1 MAEGN
6 PFAEAVAHR
15 TAEFVDPG
23 VRWQRSLWNTG
34 LVLCLKEIVEAS
46 DAVQIGALSS
56 RSVKWLAEWA
66 KAMIASDPGAGS
78 KVERRAIAELLGQDL
93 TSGGARYLELRQ
105 WIDAIESSYLPRWSA
120 AVSEEPIPSRERTA
134 RALASHLLDAGSS
147 SPALSAWLRGIE
159 MRDNADI
166 FGHAEELIRT
176 AEQTFEVMLFFDQP
190 PAQRIAKPPE
200 WRDARQ
206 ASAWL
211 GENGFSRKRQHGG
224 LLLSLRACDPFA
236 AAEQAADV
244 ADRVLAR
251 ASVGTKGDIRIKDL
265 AYIGGHRPPISLRR
279 TRRVEVRALEREQ
292 RLLHLDRTGSVDDAL
307 ELLSHLK
314 RAPAPVAVTSGWAAI
329 ESLLSGS
336 GDADKVVTAERLGSI
351 VSCSWPRAEL
361 TTLSWA
367 PHTRAQD
374 DPLGERLAS
383 CDSNRDRAQAF
394 LERLAAGN
402 DPSLMKPTDRLAQ
415 RRTEK
420 LMRNPRS
427 HLTAIQH
434 QAAASLRRLYRQ
446 RNLVVHGGQI
456 SGVALAATLRTVA
469 PIAGAGLDRIT
480 HASLTRGQSPLDL
493 SAKARIGIERAGS
506 SASPSLTELLE

>member
-1 MAEGN
+1 M
-6 PFAEAVAHR
+6 HR

-46 DAVQIGALSS
+46 DAVQIGALSG

-66 KAMIASDPGAGS
+66 KAMIVDDPGAGS
-78 KVERRAIAELLGQDL
+78 KTERRAIVELLGQDL
-93 TSGGARYLELRQ
+93 ASGGARYLELGQ
-105 WIDAIESSYLPRWSA
+105 WIDTIESSYLPRWAA
-120 AVSEEPIPSRERTA
+120 AVSEEPLPSRERTA
-134 RALASHLLDAGSS
+134 RALASHLLDLGFS
-147 SPALSAWLRGIE
+147 SPALSAWFKGLE
-159 MRDNADI
+159 VSESADI
-166 FGHAEELIRT
+166 FEYAEKLAGT
-176 AEQTFEVMLFFDQP
+176 ADQTFEVMLFFDQP
-190 PAQRIAKPPE
+190 PAERIAKPPE

-206 ASAWL
+206 VSAWMAA
-211 GENGFSRKRQHGG
+211 NGFNRKRQHGG
-224 LLLSLRACDPFA
+224 LLLPLTACDPFA
-236 AAEQAADV
+236 AAGQAADV

-251 ASVGTKGDIRIKDL
+251 SSVGTKGDVRIKSL
-265 AYIGGHRPPISLRR
+265 AYIGGHRSPISLRR
-279 TRRVEVRALEREQ
+279 SRRVEVRALEREQ
-292 RLLHLDRTGSVDDAL
+292 RLLHLDRTGPVDDAL

-329 ESLLSGS
+329 ESLLSGA
-336 GDADKVVTAERLGSI
+336 GDADKVVTAERLGAI

-367 PHTRAQD
+367 PHN
-374 DPLGERLAS
+374 RLQGDSLSARFAE
-383 CDSNRDRAQAF
+383 CESNRERAQAF
-394 LERLAAGN
+394 LERLAEEN
-402 DPSLMKPTDRLAQ
+402 DPSLLEPSNRLAQ
-415 RRTEK
+415 KRAEK

-427 HLTAIQH
+427 GLTAIQH
-434 QAAASLRRLYRQ
+434 QAAASFRRLYRQ

-480 HASLTRGQSPLDL
+480 HASLTQGQPPLDL

-506 SASPSLTELLE
+506 TASPSLTELLE